1 MALEHRCLE
10 PIALTRAIGTPLPA
24 EMRKLEA
31 LSEPAVSHQASNKC
45 RPRGALPKA
54 MIAVRKKFE
63 TQCGEPPNQWRP
75 LGAVAYVSS
84 VGFFDITHSQ
94 NPRGMMGAHTSA

>member
-1 MALEHRCLE
+1 
-10 PIALTRAIGTPLPA
+10 
-24 EMRKLEA
+24 
-31 LSEPAVSHQASNKC
+31 
-45 RPRGALPKA
+45 